1 VFFAALRELL
11 FFFFANFAALRERS
25 FFFFAA
31 LDELFFA
38 SHETGLLI

>member
-11 FFFFANFAALRERS
+11 FFFANFAALRERS